1 MIKKDEFKALMASC
15 IVPEL
20 LKQYIKISNHDD
32 LEAIHILYNSE
43 LYSMLS
49 NEKTKLWH
57 LSPLQLAVLLKEE
70 EETGV
75 LEIPDG
81 AALWAKMLLNF

>member
-1 MIKKDEFKALMASC
+1 MIKKDEFKALMATC
-15 IVPEL
+15 IVPEI
-20 LKQYIKISNHDD
+20 LKRYIEIAKCDY
-32 LEAIHILYNSE
+32 LAAIHILYNSE
-43 LYSMLS
+43 LYRMLS

-75 LEIPDG
+75 LKIPDG
-81 AALWAKMLLNF
+81 AAL

>member
-1 MIKKDEFKALMASC
+1 
-15 IVPEL
+15 
-20 LKQYIKISNHDD
+20 
-32 LEAIHILYNSE
+32 
-43 LYSMLS
+43 MLS

-81 AALWAKMLLNF
+81 AAL